1 MKFQLFARGLAI
13 VCNWM
18 ESNKTAYNQL
28 STKILQVSALF
39 VNIHFFSVL
48 YQ

>member
-13 VCNWM
+13 AICNWM

-48 YQ
+48 